1 MPKKSKGSSI
11 VPSVCVTG
19 VRRTISSH
27 SGVSSRPSK
36 VTPASTTITNAA
48 PPGVTFAGDPRPTA
62 GGRQFSL
69 VGRGAG
75 EALVTVHAP
84 WVIATAIAAQANVSV
99 LHPDFCGRESAEQSE
114 VHREHISPAQPGLLA
129 EEGHA
134 VECDQGV
141 NEGEEGDIARHVR
154 TREDVLDPDEQEV
167 ESNSGPDTQGFGV
180 GLVELEPV
188 SVAEP
193 ADQPFGPIEDNPPG
207 IHQRPQVPDE
217 SGKEA
222 EADPPY
228 HPHESRGEI
237 ESALQSD
244 QAGDHDDQEECHR
257 EQAQA
262 ACEQA

>member
-11 VPSVCVTG
+11 VPSDCVTG
-19 VRRTISSH
+19 VTCTISSR
-27 SGVSSRPSK
+27 SGAQV
-36 VTPASTTITNAA
+36 
-48 PPGVTFAGDPRPTA
+48 
-62 GGRQFSL
+62 QFSL
-69 VGRGAG
+69 VGRCVG

-84 WVIATAIAAQANVSV
+84 SPCVVATAIAAQANVRV
-99 LHPDFCGRESAEQSE
+99 LHPDFCGSESAEQSE
-114 VHREHISPAQPGLLA
+114 EHRERISPAQPGLLA

-141 NEGEEGDIARHVR
+141 NEGEEGDVARHVR

-167 ESNSGPDTQGFGV
+167 ESNSGPDAQGFGV

-207 IHQRPQVPDE
+207 IHERPQVPDE

-244 QAGDHDDQEECHR
+244 QAGDHDDQE
-257 EQAQA
+257 
-262 ACEQA
+262 